1 MSDPK
6 DEAKARILAA
16 ISGLPVGVVIV
27 LCDQG
32 EVEHLASC
40 SNIKHLE
47 TIIFLLESALERF
60 KGIESGGMLG

>member
-16 ISGLPVGVVIV
+16 ISGLPVGVVVV

-32 EVEHLASC
+32 EAGHLVSC

-60 KGIESGGMLG
+60 KGIHSGEVHG